1 MANEHH
7 PDGSKPM
14 DRPQTRLRFI
24 AKAAAVA
31 CAGAAVFVLLPTFTR
46 SQPVSTPIPPHS
58 MSKMTHKVVI
68 QVTQNDPAVMNMA
81 LNNTENL
88 VKYYKAKGEPLQ
100 VELVAYGAGLSMM
113 RDDTSPVKDRL
124 SAISGS
130 AKNVVFT
137 GCGNTLTAQSKQENK
152 EITLVPQARIVP
164 AGIARIVELEEQ
176 GWTYVRP

>member
-1 MANEHH
+1 MQHQETHMR
-7 PDGSKPM
+7 SVM
-14 DRPQTRLRFI
+14 
-24 AKAAAVA
+24 KAAAIA
-31 CAGAAVFVLLPTFTR
+31 CAGVAIVVLIPTLTR
-46 SQPVSTPIPPHS
+46 SQTTSTPIPPHS
-58 MSKMTHKVVI
+58 AWKLTHRVVI

-81 LNNTENL
+81 LNNAENL
-88 VKYYKAKGEPLQ
+88 VKFYKAKGEPLQ

-124 SAISGS
+124 AAITGS
-130 AKNVVFT
+130 MKNVVFT